1 MRADRIYRVETTPAI
16 NLNPSIPYRPPYFSL
31 RSRPTVSVLPPS
43 VILRRE
49 GRRGEEG
56 GEEEVAGRFQ
66 EEKSQY
72 GHWSIRFPP
81 TLLRPVKYVTG
92 SGGSGDIEDT
102 QGRREGG
109 KGERGG
115 GARSRHGGG
124 VLRGGGG
131 GAWRRSKISSVDIN
145 RYTRLVDSPFHVDL
159 LYRERRDLLLT
170 RRSGDRCKSLV
181 RRFLLPPFSSR
192 GGTFYANRT
201 VLSPF

>member
-1 MRADRIYRVETTPAI
+1 MINNYPVIYRTILTHIYFNLHFFYNTYKQFTKTHHNSIILKKKKKSYLLPSKYKIESAHLSDSRRRDADRIYRVETTPAI

-115 GARSRHGGG
+115 GLGPDTE
-124 VLRGGGG
+124 
-131 GAWRRSKISSVDIN
+131 GA
-145 RYTRLVDSPFHVDL
+145 
-159 LYRERRDLLLT
+159 
-170 RRSGDRCKSLV
+170 C
-181 RRFLLPPFSSR
+181 
-192 GGTFYANRT
+192 
-201 VLSPF
+201 